1 MTVVGVIAVN
11 EIHRRWMKF
20 ALRMKSALQMKY
32 ARAGEYKRKG
42 FGFPKPFLLTNRD
55 KYIAGVG
62 FDLAGVAFI

>member
-1 MTVVGVIAVN
+1 
-11 EIHRRWMKF
+11 MKF

-32 ARAGEYKRKG
+32 ARAGECKKRG
-42 FGFPKPFLLTNRD
+42 FGFPKPLFLTNRD

>member
-1 MTVVGVIAVN
+1 
-11 EIHRRWMKF
+11 MKF

-32 ARAGEYKRKG
+32 ARAGEYKRRG
-42 FGFPKPFLLTNRD
+42 FGFPKPLLLTNRD